1 MSDITRNN
9 KKCCNDKEEDKI
21 PPLQP
26 LPDWNDFIAG
36 SYQMNRERQPFY
48 DNSAD
53 YNTNSKSY
61 YDDLARK
68 TRLISILGHR
78 IWEYDEQMVKRLE
91 EWDARLDHF
100 PEDVKNLLIKWMED
114 GTLDEII
121 NENIFGELDASV
133 DELLGTFYY
142 DEIITTEVLDN
153 KNKYIINK
161 VPPKDKFNCKITPT
175 KEYDYDFKTV
185 RQFAENSASSL
196 SINASIYDTKTF
208 QPLGVHV
215 KDGKV
220 IKNEAGNVKTWTL
233 AYDKETQLFNAFP
246 PTKTGEEIVNSG
258 YTDTWHGFYP
268 IIMDGKVLN
277 SSIWES
283 RGNTTEK
290 HNRQVLAQQEDK
302 TILIFTFRGREDDYE
317 GYTYDDIIKTIV
329 PYGVKFAYVFDGG
342 GSTQTVKDNLLLN
355 PPLDGGYKTE
365 RPVFDAMSFIKPTKK
380 KREDIYKILGDLSAV
395 LQKLEARHISKY
407 GDKIP
412 GKLWHDDSLYIK
424 QENGLYSYTGEIGA
438 NSEVQRMIGTYQVGK
453 YKRLYLGTVNNP
465 LSIQSSHNII
475 VSLGS
480 DNDAYRVQLEHI
492 KGWEKPDLLNGW
504 QEHERTLMYKNVN
517 NYETRISGAVIC
529 GTQNLSGK
537 PIFKLPVEYAPSQ
550 PILVPCSTLS
560 AARQSNDIVIYPN
573 GNVTLRYPPLEP
585 NNLTAIQIEHTF
597 YRGVQS

>member
-1 MSDITRNN
+1 MLEKNN
-9 KKCCNDKEEDKI
+9 TNKNCCEDEYDKI
-21 PPLQP
+21 PPVKP
-26 LPDWNDFIAG
+26 LPPWNDFINSAYNI
-36 SYQMNRERQPFY
+36 SREGAPFY
-48 DNSAD
+48 DNRAD

-78 IWEYDEQMVKRLE
+78 IWEYDEEMVKRLE
-91 EWDARLDHF
+91 EWDSRLEHF
-100 PEDVKNLLIKWMED
+100 PEDIKHLLEKWIED

-142 DEIITTEVLDN
+142 DEIITSEVLEN
-153 KNKYIINK
+153 KNKYLINK
-161 VPPKDKFNCKITPT
+161 VPPKDKNNCKIIPT

-185 RQFAENSASSL
+185 RQFAEDSASSL

-208 QPLGVHV
+208 QPIGVHV
-215 KDGKV
+215 KNGKV

-233 AYDKETQLFNAFP
+233 AYDKETQLFNSFP
-246 PTKTGEEIVNSG
+246 PTKTGDEIVSDG

-268 IIMDGKVLN
+268 IIMDGVVLN

-290 HNRQVLAQQEDK
+290 HNRQVLVQQEDK

-355 PPLDGGYKTE
+355 PPLDEGYKTE

-407 GDKIP
+407 GDDIP
-412 GKLWHDDSLYIK
+412 GKLWHEDSLYIK
-424 QENGLYSYTGEIGA
+424 QENALYSYTGDGGA
-438 NSEVQRMIGTYQVGK
+438 NSEVQRMLGTYQDGQ
-453 YKRLYLGTVNNP
+453 YKRLYLGTVDNP
-465 LSIQSSHNII
+465 LSIQSSHNIL
-475 VSLGS
+475 VSLGDDEQS
-480 DNDAYRVQLEHI
+480 YRIQLEHSTDWI
-492 KGWEKPDLLNGW
+492 KPNLLNGW
-504 QEHERTLMYKNVN
+504 SEHDRPLKYKDVN
-517 NYETRISGAVIC
+517 NFETRISGAVTC
-529 GTQNLSGK
+529 GTSDLSSQ
-537 PIFKLPVEYAPSQ
+537 PIFVLPQDRVPSQ
-550 PILVPCSTLS
+550 PIVTPCTTLS
-560 AARQSNDIVIYPN
+560 AERQTNDIIVYPN
-573 GNVTLRYPPLEP
+573 GNVMLRYPVLSPSE
-585 NNLTAIQIEHTF
+585 NTAISIELTF
-597 YRGVQS
+597 YRGI